1 MIWIEMKLTQFFA
14 SLSSDYFFEKKKKQ
28 KNKNKKKRND

>member
-14 SLSSDYFFEKKKKQ
+14 SLSSDDFFEKKKK
-28 KNKNKKKRND
+28 KRND

>member
-14 SLSSDYFFEKKKKQ
+14 SLSSDYFFEKKKT

>member
-14 SLSSDYFFEKKKKQ
+14 SLSSDYFFEKNKN